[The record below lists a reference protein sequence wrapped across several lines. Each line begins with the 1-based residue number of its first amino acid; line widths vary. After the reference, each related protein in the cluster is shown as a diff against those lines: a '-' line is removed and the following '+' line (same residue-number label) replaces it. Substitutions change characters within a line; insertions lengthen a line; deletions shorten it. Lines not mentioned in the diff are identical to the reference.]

1 MVLSTEC
8 NPFLHVTLLLPILR
22 NSFSATFTARS
33 LFRGSPIAL
42 PVRPV
47 ATQSRSSLLQMSKRR
62 KLGKSAEPA
71 ASTVGAASESPIPTI
86 CVLGATGVGKG
97 STLNSCFRTDR
108 FGTSGQLDSD
118 TVRPVSFVLPWRG
131 NGALMRAVDLCGFSD
146 SEGRDTGFI
155 EAMVDYLRTEVES
168 VNCFLLLL
176 NSQEPRIGMHLKDML
191 VALRSVFGLPFL
203 SHVIIGFTRWDD
215 STKGVPYDHMRIAY

>member
-1 MVLSTEC
+1 LVW
-8 NPFLHVTLLLPILR
+8 LLFVFVRDSPPAACLQT
-22 NSFSATFTARS
+22 AT
-33 LFRGSPIAL
+33 
-42 PVRPV
+42 
-47 ATQSRSSLLQMSKRR
+47 MSKRR

-71 ASTVGAASESPIPTI
+71 VSTVGSASESPIPTI

-131 NGALMRAVDLCGFSD
+131 NGALMRGVDLCGFSD

-191 VALRSVFGLPFL
+191 LALRSVFGLPFL

-215 STKGVPYDHMRIAY
+215 SAKGAPC

>member
-1 MVLSTEC
+1 VLVLSTEYD
-8 NPFLHVTLLLPILR
+8 
-22 NSFSATFTARS
+22 
-33 LFRGSPIAL
+33 
-42 PVRPV
+42 
-47 ATQSRSSLLQMSKRR
+47 RSSTTSTECDLSQVAHSSAEFLVWLHLVFVRDPRPAACLQTATMSKRR

-71 ASTVGAASESPIPTI
+71 VSTVGSASESPIPTI

-131 NGALMRAVDLCGFSD
+131 NGALMRGVDLCGFSD

-191 VALRSVFGLPFL
+191 LALRSVFGLPFL

-215 STKGVPYDHMRIAY
+215 SAKGAPC

>member
-1 MVLSTEC
+1 
-8 NPFLHVTLLLPILR
+8 
-22 NSFSATFTARS
+22 
-33 LFRGSPIAL
+33 
-42 PVRPV
+42 
-47 ATQSRSSLLQMSKRR
+47 MSKRR

-131 NGALMRAVDLCGFSD
+131 NGALMRGVDLCGFSD

-191 VALRSVFGLPFL
+191 LALRSVFGLPFL

-215 STKGVPYDHMRIAY
+215 SAKGAPC

>member
-22 NSFSATFTARS
+22 NSFSATFTAPFVARRS
-33 LFRGSPIAL
+33 LSLFACS
-42 PVRPV
+42 PV

-203 SHVIIGFTRWDD
+203 SHVIVGFTRWDD
-215 STKGVPYDHMRIAY
+215 STKGAPYDHMLIAY

>member
-1 MVLSTEC
+1 MWFQVVFVRDSPPAACLQT
-8 NPFLHVTLLLPILR
+8 
-22 NSFSATFTARS
+22 AT
-33 LFRGSPIAL
+33 
-42 PVRPV
+42 
-47 ATQSRSSLLQMSKRR
+47 MSKRR

-71 ASTVGAASESPIPTI
+71 VSTVGSASESPIPTI

-131 NGALMRAVDLCGFSD
+131 NGALMRGVDLCGFSD

-191 VALRSVFGLPFL
+191 LALRSVFGLPFL

-215 STKGVPYDHMRIAY
+215 SAKGAPC